1 MCLLV
6 IIQANLD
13 IRTTIQNPNRR
24 PLSASRARN
33 PPLFRLASK
42 DGERSFDEIDKLHFI
57 ETIKLHST
65 FRRVMLYLHTMVVL
79 CLYCPR

>member
-1 MCLLV
+1 MCLLFT
-6 IIQANLD
+6 IQANLD
-13 IRTTIQNPNRR
+13 FRTTVQNPSRR
-24 PLSASRARN
+24 PLSASRARSS
-33 PPLFRLASK
+33 PSFRLASK

-65 FRRVMLYLHTMVVL
+65 SRRGLLYLHTMVIL